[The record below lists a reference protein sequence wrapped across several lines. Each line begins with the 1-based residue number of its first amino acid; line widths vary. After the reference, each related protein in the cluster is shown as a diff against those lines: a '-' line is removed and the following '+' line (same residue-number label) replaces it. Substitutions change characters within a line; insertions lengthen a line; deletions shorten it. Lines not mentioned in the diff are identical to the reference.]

1 MHFRRTLPIFLFLA
15 VTAIDAQDLKIDV
28 LDFYG
33 LRKVSES
40 QIRKALG
47 VREGDWMPPS
57 KGDAETKLDQIPGV
71 VESHLEAV
79 CCDSGQTILYV
90 GIEERGAPHFD
101 LREPPES
108 EIALPDEIVSAY
120 NRFLEAA
127 EAASRRGSTE
137 EDLTH
142 GHPLMA
148 DGSARAI
155 QEMFPALADKDLSQ
169 LREVLRNSSDESQRA
184 IAAYVLVYATR
195 KSGVVNDLQNALKDA
210 DAGVR
215 NNAGRSLVALSV
227 LAKLDPSSEISVSP
241 TWFIEMLNS
250 LSWSDRH
257 RALWALQTLTDS
269 REPLVLD
276 QLRTRALDAL
286 IDMAR
291 WKTLSHALPAFV
303 LLGRVAG
310 MAEPDIQSAWTRGDR
325 DSVIAAAKKKR

>member
-1 MHFRRTLPIFLFLA
+1 MHLRRILPVLLLA
-15 VTAIDAQDLKIDV
+15 LASAFAQDLRLDV

-47 VREGDWMPPS
+47 VREGDRLPPS
-57 KGDAETKLDQIPGV
+57 KGDAEAKIDQISGV

-79 CCDSGQTILYV
+79 CCDNGQTILYV

-101 LREPPES
+101 MREPPEGDV
-108 EIALPDEIVSAY
+108 ALPDEIVRTY

-127 EAASRRGSTE
+127 QNASRRGFTD

-148 DGSARAI
+148 DGAARAI
-155 QEMFPALADKDLSQ
+155 QEMFPALADEYLVQ
-169 LREVLRNSSDESQRA
+169 IREVLRNSSDEAQRA
-184 IAAYVLVYATR
+184 LAAYVLVYTSR
-195 KSGVVNDLQNALKDA
+195 KSGIVNDLQFALKDA

-215 NNAGRSLVALSV
+215 NNAVRSLVALSV
-227 LAKLDPSSEISVSP
+227 LAKLDPTSGINISP

-250 LSWSDRH
+250 LSWSDRN
-257 RALWALQTLTDS
+257 RALKALQTLTDS
-269 REPLVLD
+269 RDPLVLD
-276 QLRTRALDAL
+276 QLRTRSLDAL

-291 WKTLSHALPAFV
+291 WKTLSHALPAFI

-310 MAEPDIQSAWTRGDR
+310 MPEPEIQSAWTRGDR
-325 DSVIAAAKKKR
+325 DAVIAAAKKKSK